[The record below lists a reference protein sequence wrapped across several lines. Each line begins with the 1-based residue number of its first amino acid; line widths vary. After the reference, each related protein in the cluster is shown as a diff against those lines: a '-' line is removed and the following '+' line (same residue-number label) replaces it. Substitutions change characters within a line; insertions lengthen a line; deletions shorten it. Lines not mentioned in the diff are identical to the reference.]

1 MQIKSRVWKRKYFAT
16 VRKCESEIGPQ
27 VPLAA
32 FCLLQVGL
40 LEAGNSVLEAAGK

>member
-1 MQIKSRVWKRKYFAT
+1 MRKH
-16 VRKCESEIGPQ
+16 ESEIRPQ